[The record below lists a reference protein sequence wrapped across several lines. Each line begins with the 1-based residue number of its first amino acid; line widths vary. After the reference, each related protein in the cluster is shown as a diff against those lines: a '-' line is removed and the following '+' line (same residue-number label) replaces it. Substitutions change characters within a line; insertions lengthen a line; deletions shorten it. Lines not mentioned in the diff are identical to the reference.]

1 MPDVINECPF
11 QHLHF
16 PFQINNRLKALKRT
30 LDETEEEISREKA
43 QRRKIQRE
51 LEDLIAEN
59 EAKEREIINLKNK
72 LRYNFAE
79 TNSTFF
85 VDTLFARFFGSL
97 FRVRAS
103 DLERRI
109 SKNDR
114 DEWCKITLI
123 PYIHPPGSCRR
134 SYFFT
139 IRRSKIRSSDPAR
152 LFQPA
157 HVSNSLFWGHSVLTK
172 DMPRS
177 SICPLRSF
185 SDLCKTES

>member
-1 MPDVINECPF
+1 MNTPF

-79 TNSTFF
+79 TNSNFF
-85 VDTLFARFFGSL
+85 VDTLFARFLGSL
-97 FRVRAS
+97 FPVYVRAPH
-103 DLERRI
+103 LECRI
-109 SKNDR
+109 VKNDR
-114 DEWCKITLI
+114 DDGAILRLI
-123 PYIHPPGSCRR
+123 PYIHPAGSYWRSSFFTTRR
-134 SYFFT
+134 SRFGPGTQRVYF
-139 IRRSKIRSSDPAR
+139 
-152 LFQPA
+152 
-157 HVSNSLFWGHSVLTK
+157 SLHIFPFHFYGVIECTHK
-172 DMPRS
+172 RYP
-177 SICPLRSF
+177 
-185 SDLCKTES
+185 

>member
-1 MPDVINECPF
+1 MNPPL

-79 TNSTFF
+79 TNSNFF
-85 VDTLFARFFGSL
+85 VDTLFARF
-97 FRVRAS
+97 
-103 DLERRI
+103 
-109 SKNDR
+109 
-114 DEWCKITLI
+114 
-123 PYIHPPGSCRR
+123 
-134 SYFFT
+134 
-139 IRRSKIRSSDPAR
+139 
-152 LFQPA
+152 
-157 HVSNSLFWGHSVLTK
+157 
-172 DMPRS
+172 
-177 SICPLRSF
+177 
-185 SDLCKTES
+185 